1 MLHVLV
7 PRDSRQLGLFYSIS
21 VSADDDGDA
30 GGACSASGAR
40 ATDAELVCQ
49 DGSLELH
56 FLGQIKL

>member
-7 PRDSRQLGLFYSIS
+7 PRDSLPLGLFYSIS